1 MAGWREK
8 TSFGA
13 DRLGR
18 PPRAPGQHNR
28 KNPPSRTANTMP
40 SSLLAIIVTL
50 CLIPLGS
57 TGTWAQTPEA
67 PPAGADLAGPTLT
80 QAVLC
85 ESIENFQP
93 VNPSAVYPVSQ
104 GTIMCFT
111 AFDVVPRE
119 TEIYHVWIKREERVY
134 RKRLILKPPRWATVS
149 SIKLREA
156 DKGPWRVEIRD
167 ADGQLY
173 AILRFSIT
181 E

>member
-1 MAGWREK
+1 M
-8 TSFGA
+8 S
-13 DRLGR
+13 
-18 PPRAPGQHNR
+18 PR
-28 KNPPSRTANTMP
+28 
-40 SSLLAIIVTL
+40 LLAIIMTFG
-50 CLIPLGS
+50 LIPLGS
-57 TGTWAQTPEA
+57 AAAWAQAPTTPPVA
-67 PPAGADLAGPTLT
+67 ADQTVPVLS

-85 ESIENFQP
+85 ESIQNFKP
-93 VNPSAVYPVSQ
+93 VNPSAIYPVSQ

-111 AFDVVPRE
+111 AFEVVPRE
-119 TEIYHVWIKREERVY
+119 IEIYHIWIKRDERVY
-134 RKRLILKPPRWATVS
+134 RKRLILKPPRWASVS

>member
-1 MAGWREK
+1 MSPRLLLIVMA
-8 TSFGA
+8 FG
-13 DRLGR
+13 
-18 PPRAPGQHNR
+18 
-28 KNPPSRTANTMP
+28 
-40 SSLLAIIVTL
+40 
-50 CLIPLGS
+50 LIHLEGA
-57 TGTWAQTPEA
+57 GAWAQAPTTPPTAADQTA
-67 PPAGADLAGPTLT
+67 PILS

-85 ESIENFQP
+85 ESIQNFKP
-93 VNPSAVYPVSQ
+93 VNPSAIYPVSQ

-111 AFDVVPRE
+111 AFEVVPRE
-119 TEIYHVWIKREERVY
+119 IEIYHIWIKRDERVY
-134 RKRLILKPPRWATVS
+134 RKRLILKPPRWASVS

>member
-1 MAGWREK
+1 M
-8 TSFGA
+8 S
-13 DRLGR
+13 
-18 PPRAPGQHNR
+18 PR
-28 KNPPSRTANTMP
+28 
-40 SSLLAIIVTL
+40 LLAIIMTFG
-50 CLIPLGS
+50 LIPLGS
-57 TGTWAQTPEA
+57 ATVWSQAPA
-67 PPAGADLAGPTLT
+67 KPPAAAGQTALVLS

-85 ESIENFQP
+85 ESIQNFKP
-93 VNPSAVYPVSQ
+93 VNPSAIYPVSQ

-111 AFDVVPRE
+111 AFEVVPRE
-119 TEIYHVWIKREERVY
+119 IEIYHIWIKRDERVY
-134 RKRLILKPPRWATVS
+134 RKRLILKPPRWASVS

>member
-1 MAGWREK
+1 M
-8 TSFGA
+8 T
-13 DRLGR
+13 
-18 PPRAPGQHNR
+18 PR
-28 KNPPSRTANTMP
+28 
-40 SSLLAIIVTL
+40 LLAIVMIFGL
-50 CLIPLGS
+50 FLPGS
-57 TGTWAQTPEA
+57 TGTWAQAPATPSA
-67 PPAGADLAGPTLT
+67 TADQTAPTLS

-85 ESIENFQP
+85 ESIENFKP

-119 TEIYHVWIKREERVY
+119 TEIYHVWIKRDERVY
-134 RKRLILKPPRWATVS
+134 RKRLILKPPRWSSVS
-149 SIKLREA
+149 SVQLREA

>member
-1 MAGWREK
+1 M
-8 TSFGA
+8 S
-13 DRLGR
+13 
-18 PPRAPGQHNR
+18 PR
-28 KNPPSRTANTMP
+28 
-40 SSLLAIIVTL
+40 LLAIIMTFG
-50 CLIPLGS
+50 LIPLGS
-57 TGTWAQTPEA
+57 AAAWAQASTTPPVA
-67 PPAGADLAGPTLT
+67 ADQTVPVLS

-85 ESIENFQP
+85 ESIQNFKP
-93 VNPSAVYPVSQ
+93 VNPSAIYPVSQ

-111 AFDVVPRE
+111 AFEVVPRE
-119 TEIYHVWIKREERVY
+119 IEIYHIWIKRDERVY
-134 RKRLILKPPRWATVS
+134 RKRLILKPPRWASVS